1 MPVDVQVDGRLRYL
15 TMVDGSE
22 AIVVPPTAHV
32 VLDPEARVLKQ
43 SDAADNYRK
52 WKQESRK

>member
-1 MPVDVQVDGRLRYL
+1 VEVQVDGRLRYL
-15 TMVDGSE
+15 KMVNGSE

-43 SDAADNYRK
+43 SDAADNYGK
-52 WKQESRK
+52 WKEGLRKGG